1 MKPRPRGRAFLSFY
15 MALGVEGVL
24 RLIWCILCITYR
36 PYGIYCIYCIY
47 VLYAAFVA
55 PYEGVELREY
65 SYIVEPGIVH
75 DTVNKPFITM

>member
-36 PYGIYCIYCIY
+36 PHGIYCICM
-47 VLYAAFVA
+47 LYAAFVA

-75 DTVNKPFITM
+75 DTVDKPFITM